1 KNIDLEP
8 RVLDFQSNSITKL
21 IDYSSTINNKYETEE
36 KIFALIDLG
45 HNSTNITILK
55 DGYMQVARIIDIG
68 GKDLKK
74 DIINESAEDIA
85 EKIHTVFKYYI
96 SREIENE
103 IHRILLYGG
112 LSNIENVDKL
122 FEDYYNIPTTLIEDI
137 DGIFILEGMNK

>member
-1 KNIDLEP
+1 IKKKKE
-8 RVLDFQSNSITKL
+8 K
-21 IDYSSTINNKYETEE
+21 KK
-36 KIFALIDLG
+36 KIFAIINIS
-45 HNSTNITILK
+45 HNNTNKTIIK
-55 DGYMQVARIIDIG
+55 DGYMQVEHIIDIG

-137 DGIFILEGMNK
+137 DGIFILEGMNKYINCIGSLIRNEDE